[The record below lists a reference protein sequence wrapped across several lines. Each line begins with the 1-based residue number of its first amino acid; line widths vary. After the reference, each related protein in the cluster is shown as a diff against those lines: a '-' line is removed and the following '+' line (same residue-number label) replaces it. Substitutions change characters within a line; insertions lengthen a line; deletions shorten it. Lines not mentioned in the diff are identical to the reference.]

1 MTEWMSNKIIELR
14 FLCISF
20 SLLIVLGC
28 VSGIQHVFF
37 SPDMENFFPENHAVV
52 DTHNQMEETFT
63 TTDNLVIAIG
73 VDEGTIFKKE
83 ILDVIETL
91 TERSWTIPH
100 SVRVDSITNFSYV
113 SSVDDDLIVI
123 PFIEEALEMNE
134 EEILLKKKLIDGE
147 PLAYGSII
155 SEDKKTTILNI
166 LIDSPRKD
174 IQKEYGETVEYI
186 LPLLEKIKKENP
198 ELHVKLSGIVYVEY
212 LSPRIITAQM
222 PILVPSLFL
231 VILISLF
238 FLIRS
243 VPAVLGSLVIII
255 FSALS
260 AVGLVGWTGGT
271 VAQPFIMVPIL
282 VTTLA
287 VADCVHLFSLY
298 FRKLSEGSDS
308 KESMIYSLKL
318 NLQPLFLTSITTAIG
333 FLSLNLAPIDP
344 IRTVGNGIFFGV
356 MVAFLFTIFFL
367 APLCSFFN
375 IKAPRKTDSQRELAK
390 RIGEY
395 SVKHSKRLFWIMSLA
410 SCFLMIFIPLNRLN
424 DSPMEFYSER
434 YTDLTKDTKWLSDR
448 LGGTFPVSYQLS
460 TKKESISDPDFLGF
474 LDKFTNWLKSKDE
487 VLHVNSLSIIL
498 KDLNS
503 TLHNDDPGW
512 YVIPQEKGI
521 SAEYLF
527 FYEMSLPFGL
537 DLNTTLSQD
546 RLSTKLTAS
555 LKEMKAEEYKKFDKE
570 VGIYVEGN
578 MPKDMVSSGSGMRAI
593 FAFMTETMLDQL
605 SVALIVGALLITL
618 TITLF
623 FRSLKLGLLTVI
635 PNLLPIGVSFG
646 LWGLVVGEVSF
657 LVALGMGTTL
667 GIIVDFTVHILS
679 KYLLAKREM
688 GLNSEEAII
697 FAFESVGFALIVLT
711 LILTAGFLVLLFAYF
726 IPLHGFAL
734 FSTLAF
740 FVALFIDLLLF
751 PALLIT
757 FDKK

>member
-1 MTEWMSNKIIELR
+1 
-14 FLCISF
+14 
-20 SLLIVLGC
+20 
-28 VSGIQHVFF
+28 
-37 SPDMENFFPENHAVV
+37 
-52 DTHNQMEETFT
+52 
-63 TTDNLVIAIG
+63 
-73 VDEGTIFKKE
+73 
-83 ILDVIETL
+83 
-91 TERSWTIPH
+91 
-100 SVRVDSITNFSYV
+100 
-113 SSVDDDLIVI
+113 
-123 PFIEEALEMNE
+123 
-134 EEILLKKKLIDGE
+134 
-147 PLAYGSII
+147 
-155 SEDKKTTILNI
+155 
-166 LIDSPRKD
+166 
-174 IQKEYGETVEYI
+174 
-186 LPLLEKIKKENP
+186 
-198 ELHVKLSGIVYVEY
+198 
-212 LSPRIITAQM
+212 
-222 PILVPSLFL
+222 
-231 VILISLF
+231 
-238 FLIRS
+238 
-243 VPAVLGSLVIII
+243 
-255 FSALS
+255 
-260 AVGLVGWTGGT
+260 
-271 VAQPFIMVPIL
+271 MVPIL

-570 VGIYVEGN
+570 VGIYVEEN

-593 FAFMTETMLDQL
+593 FAFMTETILDQL

-688 GLNSEEAII
+688 GLNAEEAII
-697 FAFESVGFALIVLT
+697 FAFESVGFALIVLK

-734 FSTLAF
+734 FSVLAF

>member
-1 MTEWMSNKIIELR
+1 
-14 FLCISF
+14 
-20 SLLIVLGC
+20 
-28 VSGIQHVFF
+28 
-37 SPDMENFFPENHAVV
+37 
-52 DTHNQMEETFT
+52 
-63 TTDNLVIAIG
+63 
-73 VDEGTIFKKE
+73 
-83 ILDVIETL
+83 
-91 TERSWTIPH
+91 
-100 SVRVDSITNFSYV
+100 
-113 SSVDDDLIVI
+113 
-123 PFIEEALEMNE
+123 
-134 EEILLKKKLIDGE
+134 
-147 PLAYGSII
+147 
-155 SEDKKTTILNI
+155 
-166 LIDSPRKD
+166 
-174 IQKEYGETVEYI
+174 
-186 LPLLEKIKKENP
+186 
-198 ELHVKLSGIVYVEY
+198 
-212 LSPRIITAQM
+212 
-222 PILVPSLFL
+222 
-231 VILISLF
+231 
-238 FLIRS
+238 
-243 VPAVLGSLVIII
+243 
-255 FSALS
+255 
-260 AVGLVGWTGGT
+260 
-271 VAQPFIMVPIL
+271 MVPIL

-298 FRKLSEGSDS
+298 FKKLSEGSDS

-356 MVAFLFTIFFL
+356 MVAFIFTIFFL
-367 APLCSFFN
+367 APLCSFFD

-390 RIGEY
+390 KIGEY
-395 SVKHSKRLFWIMSLA
+395 SVKHSKRLFWIMSLV

-434 YTDLTKDTKWLSDR
+434 YTDLTKDTMWLSER

-474 LDKFTNWLKSKDE
+474 LDKFTNWLNSKDE

-503 TLHNDDPGW
+503 TLHNDDPEW

-555 LKEMKAEEYKKFDKE
+555 LKEMKANEYKKFDKE
-570 VGIYVEGN
+570 VGIYVEEN
-578 MPKDMVSSGSGMRAI
+578 MPEDMVSSGSGMRPI

-605 SVALIVGALLITL
+605 AFALVVGAILITL

-635 PNLLPIGVSFG
+635 PNLLPIGVTFG

-688 GLNSEEAII
+688 GLNAEEAII

-711 LILTAGFLVLLFAYF
+711 IILTAGFLVLLFAYF

-734 FSTLAF
+734 FSALAF

-757 FDKK
+757 FDKR